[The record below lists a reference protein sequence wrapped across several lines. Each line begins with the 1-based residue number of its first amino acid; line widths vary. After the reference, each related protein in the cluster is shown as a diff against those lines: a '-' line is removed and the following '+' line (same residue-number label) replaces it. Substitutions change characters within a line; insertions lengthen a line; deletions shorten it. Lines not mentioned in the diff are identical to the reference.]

1 MAITP
6 ASFVPEK
13 RGVQGP
19 DNYSVGMA
27 KNVDAAPPPAGTERE
42 QHANWEAN
50 TTAHPITGTPL
61 PTSTGAGEGKIMKGG
76 RAVR

>member
-27 KNVDAAPPPAGTERE
+27 KNVDASPPSAGTDSE
-42 QHANWEAN
+42 QHAGWEN
-50 TTAHPITGTPL
+50 YPPTHPITSTPL
-61 PTSTGAGEGKIMKGG
+61 PATSGAGQGKIMKGG

>member
-13 RGVQGP
+13 RGAQGP

-27 KNVDAAPPPAGTERE
+27 KNVDAAPPSAGTDSE
-42 QHANWEAN
+42 QHAGWENYPATHSVTGMQIP
-50 TTAHPITGTPL
+50 TT
-61 PTSTGAGEGKIMKGG
+61 SGAGKGSIMKGG
-76 RAVR
+76 RKGK